1 MKNYGKF
8 SEEVDLSC
16 DQTYLL
22 GPFNCMPKDSSTP
35 AHALI
40 DVPTWIQLN
49 EICEAR
55 SILPPTI
62 GQNSGK
68 TAANVVLLRQ
78 KLGGSDFGSVEA
90 LPSLKLVQYMWENA
104 GLDK

>member
-1 MKNYGKF
+1 
-8 SEEVDLSC
+8 
-16 DQTYLL
+16 
-22 GPFNCMPKDSSTP
+22 MPKDSSTP

-55 SILPPTI
+55 SILPPTVR
-62 GQNSGK
+62 QDSGK
-68 TAANVVLLRQ
+68 TAANVILLRQ
-78 KLGGSDFGSVEA
+78 KLGGSDFGSGEA
-90 LPSLKLVQYMWENA
+90 LSSLTLVRYIWENA